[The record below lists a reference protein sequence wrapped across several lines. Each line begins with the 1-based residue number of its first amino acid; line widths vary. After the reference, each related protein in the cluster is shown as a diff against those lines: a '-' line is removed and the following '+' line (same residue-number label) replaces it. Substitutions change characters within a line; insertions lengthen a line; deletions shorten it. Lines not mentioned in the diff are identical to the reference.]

1 MNKWTKRPWWP
12 PGSLHTTI
20 CFQRSEKAFQRCRK
34 SDSWKLFLNYLS
46 HKEISQQAKAS
57 AALHYSRLTQWHFW
71 HVSCFQIELDLVK
84 LGEHKSEDRV
94 ACQTT
99 GRRVTNRHAAV
110 YMWRETP
117 LTVCPKMLQCFGSES
132 IIFADDEPRLLKV
145 LEGERREW
153 ERFFSILPQKT

>member
-1 MNKWTKRPWWP
+1 MQGNDTVSAFDLRLRPIINKQVASAVNTDKYLERMRLKNMNKWTKWPWWQ
-12 PGSLHTTI
+12 PGSLHATI
-20 CFQRSEKAFQRCRK
+20 CFQRPEKAFQRCRK

-46 HKEISQQAKAS
+46 HKEIPQQAKAS

-94 ACQTT
+94 ACQTA

-117 LTVCPKMLQCFGSES
+117 LTFCPK
-132 IIFADDEPRLLKV
+132 K
-145 LEGERREW
+145 
-153 ERFFSILPQKT
+153 